1 MVEDDRGLIFIRC
14 CAVDLGTLFIIKTEK
29 KESDARCEC
38 ALAVLAWHLE
48 VGGAVLAQAIFA
60 NCAEEII
67 EELSL
72 PFSQDETRARPL
84 ALGML

>member
-1 MVEDDRGLIFIRC
+1 MIE
-14 CAVDLGTLFIIKTEK
+14 AEK
-29 KESDARCEC
+29 KQGDTRCEC